1 MGELFR
7 LPSMRQSPL
16 RQVLLEAW
24 ERKEGRGGGGERRGR
39 GWGGGGGQVGR
50 AKTAGK
56 GGGGKSREAGPGG
69 GKRTQKRGR
78 SKQWTASADFSCHHR
93 PLHEV
98 VWFPYYGNFLN

>member
-56 GGGGKSREAGPGG
+56 GGGGQIKGGRAGGWKKDAKEGSFQTVDCLGG
-69 GKRTQKRGR
+69 FQLP
-78 SKQWTASADFSCHHR
+78 S
-93 PLHEV
+93 
-98 VWFPYYGNFLN
+98 